1 MLVERV
7 EGFAPDE
14 DWQRAY
20 NEINLFEQQLTE
32 SGTIVIKFWLHL
44 SPEEQLARFREREKT
59 PWKMHK
65 ITEEDWRNRDKW
77 NDYKLAI
84 NDMVARTSTEFAP
97 WHLVNSNDKKF
108 GRVEVLKTVCKA
120 LKKALG

>member
-7 EGFAPDE
+7 EGFTTDE

-44 SPEEQLARFREREKT
+44 SPEEQLARFRERENT